1 VFKEEFYVNQVQL
14 RQNFSRKGVTGSGLG
29 RTLLHKYI
37 SQRMLLPVQLLLEKG
52 MDPNARDN
60 DDYTPLHLAIIG
72 VLAAQFEIVNSL
84 LQKGASV
91 NEVTSRGMTPL
102 MLACM
107 RAEPTVVKLFVDGGA
122 EVGLKNNNGETA
134 WDYAKRATY
143 MHMNEKQAKQVKQI
157 LKKAGGKSGTF
168 PWLNRVRKRAG

>member
-1 VFKEEFYVNQVQL
+1 
-14 RQNFSRKGVTGSGLG
+14 VTGSGPG

-60 DDYTPLHLAIIG
+60 DDYTPLHLAVIG
-72 VLAAQFEIVNSL
+72 ELGVQFEIVNSL

-91 NEVTSRGMTPL
+91 NEMANEGMTPL

-107 RAEPTVVKLFVDGGA
+107 YAEPTVVKLFVDGGA
-122 EVGLKNNNGETA
+122 EVGLKDNNGETA
-134 WDYAKRATY
+134 WDYAKMASS
-143 MHMNEKQAKQVKQI
+143 MHMNEKQAKKQVKQI
-157 LKKAGGKSGTF
+157 LKNARGKSGTF
-168 PWLNRVRKRAG
+168 PWLNRPRKRAG